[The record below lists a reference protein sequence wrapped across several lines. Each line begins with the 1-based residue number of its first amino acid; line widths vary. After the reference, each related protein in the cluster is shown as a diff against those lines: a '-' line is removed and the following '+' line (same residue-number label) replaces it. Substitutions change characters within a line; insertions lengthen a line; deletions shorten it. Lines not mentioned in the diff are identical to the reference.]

1 MLTPN
6 IEDSNKLRKTSAHW
20 LIAGHPSSNPR
31 LVAQRFSG
39 EVTGL
44 ELPEGGRDW
53 DGYLIGIDAVALVV
67 SAKTGIS
74 KEMISFW
81 SYIAERNYPRLIIVN
96 GLEFSETDFDDIVLI
111 ANRVLEQVS
120 TPFLVLHDELG
131 EPNGLISLYDLQVH
145 DYSNNHLKKY
155 SADEELTALVSE
167 FKSEYEDQFSEFEED
182 GFAAGMFVPALPIGT
197 ERKFGLEEIQLYLDK
212 ITKH

>member
-1 MLTPN
+1 MLSPN
-6 IEDSNKLRKTSAHW
+6 IEDSSKPKKTSAHW

-31 LVAQRFSG
+31 LVAQRFNGDVSS
-39 EVTGL
+39 L
-44 ELPEGGRDW
+44 DLPEGDHDW

-81 SYIAERNYPRLIIVN
+81 TFIAERNYPRLIIVN
-96 GLEFSETDFDDIVLI
+96 GLELSETDFDDIVLI

-131 EPNGLISLYDLQVH
+131 EPNGLISLNDLQVH
-145 DYSNNHLKKY
+145 DYSNNQLIKY
-155 SADEELTALVSE
+155 HADEELTALVSE
-167 FKSEYEDQFSEFEED
+167 FKTEYEDQFSDFEED

-197 ERKFGLEEIQLYLDK
+197 ERKFGLQEIQLYLDK